1 MVTFPNK
8 KHRLLMVKLKYPF
21 SRSITSLLSLTLV
34 SAVLM
39 LGSPAFAHELSGS
52 TCGADVVFLW
62 NQDSFRNC
70 STIKSYKRPGS
81 NAGHCIPR
89 PPLLYGHTRAVINT
103 LAATGADVRF
113 GTADQGFDPALM
125 LAAGSYGNVGTEY
138 LGSTPGYDDKGVYG
152 KLRLGAFSD
161 STRVSR
167 ERIAHDEE
175 IEQQLFAAQTRDSL
189 VFRYHNP
196 KGLSAAE
203 HNTAAKNAVGKFGKP
218 DHTFGD
224 QSRGGYNSHHQLDN
238 RPPNAEGVAK
248 DTRTFTENVFGRMGP
263 NGIAFDSKGNAYV
276 LNAGRNEVYKMS
288 HLGAVMA
295 KWGGHGSG
303 PGQFAHM
310 AAHGGMMG
318 IAIGPKH
325 NVFIT

>member
-52 TCGADVVFLW
+52 TCAADVVFLW
-62 NQDSFRNC
+62 DKKLF
-70 STIKSYKRPGS
+70 
-81 NAGHCIPR
+81 AGCGLHGGLVNPRKGKTGGNKWEGTNYCGGAASMVRKPDDPAADEHGRVAVGKR
-89 PPLLYGHTRAVINT
+89 PPLLYEHTKAVIDA
-103 LAATGADVRF
+103 LSATGADVRF
-113 GTADQGFDPALM
+113 GTAEQSIDPAVM
-125 LAAGSYGNVGTEY
+125 LAAGNYGNVQHDYMTLSG
-138 LGSTPGYDDKGVYG
+138 TPGGD
-152 KLRLGAFSD
+152 FSD
-161 STRVSR
+161 STREGR
-167 ERIAHDEE
+167 ERIAHAEE
-175 IEQQLFAAQTRDSL
+175 IEQQLFAAQTIDSQ

-295 KWGGHGSG
+295 
-303 PGQFAHM
+303 
-310 AAHGGMMG
+310 
-318 IAIGPKH
+318 
-325 NVFIT
+325 